1 MRVSEILAFALYFA
15 VMLGIGFYFMR
26 KMGGGAG
33 EEEYFLGSRSLGPW
47 VTGLSAQAS
56 DMSGWLLMGLPGS
69 ILVAGFGKVWIAIGL
84 AIGAYLSWL
93 LVAKR
98 LRCFSETAGNA
109 ITIPQYLNNRFK
121 SSSLAIQ
128 IVSAVVFFV
137 CFTVYVASAF
147 KAGATLFSSVL
158 GIENSFVPMLIF
170 AVIVIAY
177 TFTGGFKAVCWTDFF
192 QALLMLGAMLLL
204 PIILLLTREMDFSAI
219 TAAQPHYYSFLS
231 SGRYDWASIS
241 EILTGLGWGLGYF
254 GMPHIIIRY
263 MAIKDPKQIRTSR
276 RIACSWVVITL
287 LLAAVIAILG
297 RVLMPELA
305 ESGSETVFIR
315 LVRATFP
322 GFISGILLS
331 AILAASMST
340 ADSQLLQAASSFTSD
355 IYKPLFRKNASDK
368 EMLWMGRIVVL
379 VISVIAFFIALNPG
393 SGTIMSL
400 VENAWAG
407 FGAAFGPIMLLSL
420 FWKRLTYAGTLS
432 GIIGGGVTVILWIA
446 IPALKGTGLYE
457 LLPGFS
463 VGFLTAVIVSLLG
476 KKPSAEVT
484 ALFDKAAAYAKEK

>member
-1 MRVSEILAFALYFA
+1 MNISEILAFVLYFA
-15 VMLGIGFYFMR
+15 IMLGIGFYFMR
-26 KMGGGAG
+26 KMKGG
-33 EEEYFLGSRSLGPW
+33 EEEYFLGGRSLGPW

-56 DMSGWLLMGLPGS
+56 DMSGWLLMGFPGS
-69 ILVAGFGKVWIAIGL
+69 ILLAGFGKIWIAIGL

-98 LRCFSETAGNA
+98 LRCFSEVAGNS
-109 ITIPQYLNNRFK
+109 ITLPQYLNNRFK

-158 GIENSFVPMLIF
+158 GIENGFWPMVIF

-192 QALLMLGAMLLL
+192 QALLMLGAMMIL
-204 PIILLLTREMDFSAI
+204 PIILMATRDMDFSAI
-219 TAAQPHYYSFLS
+219 TSSAPNYYNLLS
-231 SGRYDWASIS
+231 SGKFDWASIS

-263 MAIKDPKQIRTSR
+263 MAINNPKKIKASR
-276 RIACSWVVITL
+276 RIACGWVVITL
-287 LLAAVIAILG
+287 ALAVVIAIFG
-297 RVLMPELA
+297 RVLMPELV
-305 ESGSETVFIR
+305 ESGNETVFIR

-322 GFISGILLS
+322 AFISGILLS

-340 ADSQLLQAASSFTSD
+340 ADSQLLQASSSFTSD
-355 IYKPLFRKNASDK
+355 IYKPIFRKNAGDK
-368 EMLWMGRIVVL
+368 EMLWMGRAVVILISIVAF
-379 VISVIAFFIALNPG
+379 IIAINPG

-407 FGAAFGPIMLLSL
+407 FGAAFGPVIILSL
-420 FWKRLTYAGTLS
+420 FWKRLTYTGTLS
-432 GIIGGGVTVILWIA
+432 GIIAGGVTVILWLA
-446 IPALKGTGLYE
+446 VPALKGTGLYE
-457 LLPGFS
+457 IIPGFII
-463 VGFLTAVIVSLLG
+463 GLLAAVIVSLIG
-476 KKPSAEVT
+476 KKPSAEVEE
-484 ALFDKAAAYAKEK
+484 LFNDARAMAKEK